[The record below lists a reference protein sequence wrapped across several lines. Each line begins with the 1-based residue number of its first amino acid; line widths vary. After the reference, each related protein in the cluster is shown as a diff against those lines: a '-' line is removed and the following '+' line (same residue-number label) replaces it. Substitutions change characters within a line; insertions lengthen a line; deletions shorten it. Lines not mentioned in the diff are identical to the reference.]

1 MSIFN
6 RLVKNTLSL
15 YTARLYEV
23 LLQLAVLAFI
33 LSNMGR
39 ENYGAALLII
49 SIQESIDLVRSGFG
63 KATIKYLAECSAR
76 NDDQGTQQIF
86 STTTAIHAF
95 MGVLGLLIC
104 LIISPFSAS
113 IFSIP
118 LELINEAKMATIIM
132 GVGIF
137 VSFVFLPWRHAL
149 LAHERYD
156 LSSLSRILARSMNA
170 ITIIVIYYLFNR
182 MIVSIILGTVVG
194 NFCEVML
201 CRWMAHR
208 LKLDFRVRFSFV
220 SSSSVAMIGRYAFY
234 DILHPIA
241 NIFYKNG
248 SFFLCAHMISLSAV
262 AGLGIIFNICRLL
275 SYLINEVAQTLVP
288 VTSRLASLGEEN
300 KIQKILI
307 NTTTIG
313 VCLGGFVL
321 VGMVPLMASFLTLWL
336 GKSYVYLTNA
346 AIWLLI
352 AESLRSSVSYI
363 HGTLSGTGHVR
374 FDGLS
379 DLVGAIAGIA
389 VGVFLVSF
397 MEMGFMGYVVGLCCV
412 NIFRFISITVY
423 GAEVFHINMLKLFW
437 LGHLRVYAIVALFI
451 TAGLLLKVHAHSWV
465 ILLLEGGL
473 PAGLFLIAC
482 FYTVIDTPDQQ
493 RLKDLVT
500 ASVRLIRQK
509 YVG

>member
-1 MSIFN
+1 MSIFD

-49 SIQESIDLVRSGFG
+49 SIQESIDLIRSGFG
-63 KATIKYLAECSAR
+63 KATIKYLAEYSAK
-76 NDDQGTQQIF
+76 NDQRGMWQIF
-86 STTTAIHAF
+86 STTTAIHGF
-95 MGVLGLLIC
+95 IGGLGLILC
-104 LIISPFSAS
+104 LIISPFSGS

-118 LELINEAKMATIIM
+118 LEMVSEAKMGTIIM

-156 LSSLSRILARSMNA
+156 LSSLARVLARSMNA
-170 ITIIVIYYLFNR
+170 ITMIVIFYLFDR
-182 MIVSIILGTVVG
+182 MIVSIILGTVIG
-194 NFCEVML
+194 NLCEVMM

-208 LKLDFRVRFSFV
+208 LKLNYRAGFSLFSGTTV
-220 SSSSVAMIGRYAFY
+220 TMIGRYAFY
-234 DILHPIA
+234 DILHPVA

-248 SFFLCAHMISLSAV
+248 SFFLCAHMLSLSAV

-288 VTSRLASLGEEN
+288 VTSRLASLGEKG

-307 NTTTIG
+307 NTTTIA
-313 VCLGGFVL
+313 VCLSGFVL
-321 VGMVPLMASFLTLWL
+321 VGMVPLMDSFLTLWL
-336 GKSYVYLTNA
+336 GRSYIYLTDA

-379 DLVGAIAGIA
+379 DLIGTIAGIA
-389 VGVFLVSF
+389 VGVFLVSIS
-397 MEMGFMGYVVGLCCV
+397 EMGLMGYVVGLCCV
-412 NIFRFISITVY
+412 NIIRFISITAY
-423 GAEVFHINMLKLFW
+423 GAKVFHINMIKLFW
-437 LGHLRVYAIVALFI
+437 LGHLRVYTIVALFI
-451 TAGLLLKVHAHSWV
+451 TVGIFLNVQAHSW
-465 ILLLEGGL
+465 ITLLLAGGL
-473 PAGLFLIAC
+473 PSGIFLIVC
-482 FYTVIDTPDQQ
+482 FYTVIDTLDQQ
-493 RLKDLVT
+493 RFRDLV
-500 ASVRLIRQK
+500 SENVRIFKQK